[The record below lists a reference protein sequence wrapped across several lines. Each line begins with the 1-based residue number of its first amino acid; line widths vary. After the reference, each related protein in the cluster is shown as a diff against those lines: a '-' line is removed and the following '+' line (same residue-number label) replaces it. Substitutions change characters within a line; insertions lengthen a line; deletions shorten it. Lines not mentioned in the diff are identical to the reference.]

1 MYARVTTSQV
11 DPSKAEEVEAIMQDI
26 VLPMLRQQK
35 GFKNYIP
42 FVDRASG
49 KAITVT
55 VWETEE
61 DRQASDQ
68 SGEFYKEAI
77 AKVTPFFKA
86 PPIVENYEVEIYS

>member
-26 VLPMLRQQK
+26 VLPILRRQR
-35 GFKNYIP
+35 GFKNYIS

-61 DRQASDQ
+61 DRTASDQ
-68 SGEFYKEAI
+68 SSEYYKEAI
-77 AKVTPFFKA
+77 AKVIPFFKTQ
-86 PPIVENYEVEIYS
+86 PIVENYEVEIYS

>member
-26 VLPMLRQQK
+26 VLPTLRQQK
-35 GFKNYIP
+35 GFKNYIS

-68 SGEFYKEAI
+68 SSEYYKEAI

>member
-11 DPSKAEEVEAIMQDI
+11 DPSKAEEVEAIMQDV
-26 VLPMLRQQK
+26 VLPIMRQQK
-35 GFKNYIP
+35 GFKNYIS

-61 DRQASDQ
+61 DRQESGQ
-68 SGEFYKEAI
+68 SSEYYGEDI